1 MDNKHLR
8 DGKVI
13 FPNKL
18 KIKKKFNVGLI
29 GSGKIAKEYIKVL
42 RSFNHKLVY
51 IFSSSKN
58 KNAINLA
65 KKNKAKIIHDHKE
78 IFIKS
83 DIDFWIVCTSWN
95 KLRNLFFDLL
105 IIKKPVLFEKSLII
119 NTQELQKIKKIKN
132 FLSIKKN
139 FSFAYNRNYYDYIFY
154 LKSILSKQNINYGF
168 AYLHDPYQRL
178 IKKKKIPKKY
188 LGIYITSH
196 WISLILKIF
205 KLCKIKVISKKVEII
220 NKKDDFKKLSFFLKQ
235 NNTKFN
241 FDLYSF
247 PNLPKNH
254 KINFFLEN
262 KIIEISPI
270 EKINIFEKL
279 QKKRINNQNE
289 YSPKIKTLNVNNKFK
304 PGFRY
309 QYYDFINKN
318 FYKKKTLLSTDFDDL
333 MEIYKVLEM
342 LNKHE
347 N

>member
-1 MDNKHLR
+1 MDNNHLK

-13 FPNKL
+13 FPNRL

-42 RSFNHKLVY
+42 KSFNHKLVY
-51 IFSSSKN
+51 IYSASN
-58 KNAINLA
+58 YKNAVNLA
-65 KKNKAKIIHDHKE
+65 KNNRAKIIYDIKE
-78 IFIKS
+78 ILIKD
-83 DIDFWIVCTSWN
+83 DIDFWIVCTSWS
-95 KLRNLFFDLL
+95 KLRNLFFNLL
-105 IIKKPVLFEKSLII
+105 KIKKPVLFEKSLII
-119 NTQELQKIKKIKN
+119 NTRELKKIKRLKN
-132 FLSIKKN
+132 FPSIKKN
-139 FSFAYNRNYYDYIFY
+139 ISFAYNRNYYDYIFY
-154 LKSILSKQNINYGF
+154 IKSILSKQKINYGF
-168 AYLHDPYQRL
+168 AYLHDPYQQL
-178 IKKKKIPKKY
+178 LKKKIPKKY

-205 KLCKIKVISKKVEII
+205 KLCKIKIISKKLYVI
-220 NKKDDFKKLSFFLKQ
+220 NKKNNFKKLCFLLKLS
-235 NNTKFN
+235 NTKFN

-279 QKKRINNQNE
+279 QKKTISNRNE
-289 YSPKIKTLNVNNKFK
+289 YSPKVRTLNVDGKFK

-333 MEIYKVLEM
+333 TEIYKVLEM